1 MHKLIVSIVPKDS
14 GSFISNAAN
23 AGGARGGTI
32 ALGRGT
38 ASNGILQLL
47 GFGDSAKEL
56 VYNIVDEKYAA
67 AVCKSIETAAE
78 QKKAHF
84 GVLFTMK
91 VGLFAKAGDGAV
103 GGAEGQESESSAGV
117 VESAVVSDASLDSSN
132 VQTANSAEKGEN
144 MNGTYQVINVIVNKG
159 YAEDAMAAARKAGA
173 GGGTIMN
180 ARGTAREGDAKFF
193 GMEIVPEKEMLM
205 ILVPTEKAEGIVNAI
220 RELPCFA
227 KAGSGIVFCNEANDF
242 TLLGKK

>member
-1 MHKLIVSIVPKDS
+1 MHKLIVSIVPKDC
-14 GSFISNAAN
+14 GTLISNAAN
-23 AGGARGGTI
+23 NGGARGGTI
-32 ALGRGT
+32 VLGRGT
-38 ASNGILQLL
+38 ASNGIIQLL

-56 VYNIVDEKYAA
+56 VYNIVEDSVVDEVCSSIVAA
-67 AVCKSIETAAE
+67 TE

-84 GVLFTMK
+84 GVLFTLK
-91 VGLFAKAGDGAV
+91 VPQFFKAGDEKV
-103 GGAEGQESESSAGV
+103 DSNSEGDEKM
-117 VESAVVSDASLDSSN
+117 SDS
-132 VQTANSAEKGEN
+132 
-144 MNGTYQVINVIVNKG
+144 YQVINVIVNKG

-205 ILVPTEKAEGIVNAI
+205 ILVPSEKAEAIVNAI
-220 RELPCFA
+220 KDLPCFA
-227 KAGSGIVFCNEANDF
+227 KAGSGIVFCNEANNF